1 MVAEQ
6 AERHRQ
12 REGFGN
18 DIAQGAALPQWVA
31 PLKVLCQAGISMLS
45 MDLPCCFMI
54 ACGRPIRRYAQMPIG
69 PAQSMVIGQ
78 TRFMIF
84 IGCG

>member
-45 MDLPCCFMI
+45 MDLLCCFMI
-54 ACGRPIRRYAQMPIG
+54 ACGRPIRRYADMPICRYADM
-69 PAQSMVIGQ
+69 PICRSDRPRAW
-78 TRFMIF
+78 
-84 IGCG
+84 